1 MITFAR
7 RNLKLFFR
15 DKSSVFFSLLAV
27 FIIIGLYVLFLGET
41 VMQGLEGVPGGRFLM
56 DSWIMA
62 GLMAVTS
69 VTTTMGAVGVVVDDK
84 AKGIAKDFQTSPLRR
99 TTLVGGYLI
108 STIVVGVIMT
118 LVALVLAELY
128 IVGSGGE
135 FLPWGNLFKVLA
147 LIILSTCS
155 SGALMFFLVSF
166 FKTQNS
172 FGVASTVLG
181 SLIGFLMGIYV
192 PIGVL
197 PGAVQTVIKLFPISH
212 AAALFRQ
219 VFMEVPLQASFA
231 GAPLETVDGFQTS
244 LGVVYQLGGST
255 VGFWTSILI
264 LIVTALVFFALGVWR
279 MMGPRKA

>member
-1 MITFAR
+1 MFTFAM

-15 DKSSVFFSLLAV
+15 DRSAVFFSLLAV
-27 FIIIGLYVLFLGET
+27 FIIIGLYVLFLGDT
-41 VMQGLEGVPGGRFLM
+41 VMSGMDGVTGARFLM

-62 GLMAVTS
+62 GLMAVTT

-84 AKGIAKDFQTSPLRR
+84 AKGIAKDFRTSPMKR

-108 STIVVGVIMT
+108 STLVVGLVMS

-128 IVGSGGE
+128 IVLSGGQ
-135 FLPWGNLFKVLA
+135 FLPWPNLLKVLG
-147 LIILSTCS
+147 LLVLSTMA
-155 SGALMFFLVSF
+155 SGSMMFFVVSF

-181 SLIGFLMGIYV
+181 TLIGFLMGIYV

-197 PGAVQTVIKLFPISH
+197 PSSVQAVIKFFPISH

-219 VFMEVPLQASFA
+219 VFMEVPMATSFA
-231 GAPLETVDGFQTS
+231 GAPPEVVLEFQTM
-244 LGVVYQLGGST
+244 LGVVCRVGDGT
-255 VGFWTSILI
+255 VSFLSSVLI
-264 LIVTALVFFALGVWR
+264 LVLTSLVFFALGVWK
-279 MMGPRKA
+279 MMLPAKQ

>member
-1 MITFAR
+1 MITFAM

-15 DKSSVFFSLLAV
+15 DRAAVFFSLLAV
-27 FIIIGLYVLFLGET
+27 FIIIGLYVLFLGDM
-41 VMQGLEGVPGGRFLM
+41 VMSDLDGVSGGRFLM

-84 AKGIAKDFQTSPLRR
+84 AKGIAKDFYTSPLKR

-108 STIVVGVIMT
+108 STIVVGVIMSM
-118 LVALVLAELY
+118 VALVLAELY
-128 IVGSGGE
+128 IVGSGGG
-135 FLPWGNLFKVLA
+135 FLPWKNLLEVLG
-147 LIILSTCS
+147 LIILSTMA
-155 SGALMFFLVSF
+155 SGAMMFLIVSF

-181 SLIGFLMGIYV
+181 TLIGFLMGIYV

-197 PGAVQTVIKLFPISH
+197 PSAVQTVIKIFPISH

-219 VFMEVPLQASFA
+219 VFMEVPMAISFA
-231 GAPLETVDGFQTS
+231 GAPPEMVEGFQTM
-244 LGVVYQLGGST
+244 LGVTYQLGGGTMSFL
-255 VGFWTSILI
+255 GSIMI
-264 LIVTALVFFALGVWR
+264 LAVTAILFFVLGVWR
-279 MMGPRKA
+279 MLLPPKR